1 VAVLPAVRGGAD
13 AGPGTRVPALRAGAS
28 PICNLSLPD
37 RDSQIVRHPT
47 RHRIIGARGP
57 TGTAWCELRSADA
70 APSFDAGVCGW
81 RPCRYEVIDRRLA
94 EQQGDGGGAFI
105 AGSAYTIADIALYP
119 WCAYHQ
125 WAGVSLEGL
134 PHLSRWI
141 EALGQREGVR
151 RGLGHN
157 PKPIAQLL
165 ADADAI
171 RATVG
176 ATTLD
181 KVGVSRPFPSW
192 NRSILTEIYLC
203 HACSCHEILRT
214 ATAGQDAAERRI
226 REQLSSKGWASAYE
240 HSYDPHWAAKNHSV
254 DQIVFRGAPPE
265 ISLRFHAVCP
275 RSWTSHRPRSVPTEV
290 YLRFQA
296 ATSRRAPAASTT
308 SAARLRRRT
317 LCVVL
322 SGSVLFCS
330 SQRARAVLLAPLA
343 QRRVLTARWSTHRG
357 VSIVCSV
364 VASD

>member
-214 ATAGQDAAERRI
+214 ETAGQGPSDSQSLQAVGPSALAATPPITGTGTSKPEPEPEPRQADGSQQQRQLVFNVVLTGGPCGGKSSSQDLLS
-226 REQLSSKGWASAYE
+226 EALSSQGFAVYFVPEVMASCA
-240 HSYDPHWAAKNHSV
+240 SCRRPS
-254 DQIVFRGAPPE
+254 APY
-265 ISLRFHAVCP
+265 
-275 RSWTSHRPRSVPTEV
+275 RPSGGD
-290 YLRFQA
+290 
-296 ATSRRAPAASTT
+296 
-308 SAARLRRRT
+308 RL
-317 LCVVL
+317 
-322 SGSVLFCS
+322 GF
-330 SQRARAVLLAPLA
+330 
-343 QRRVLTARWSTHRG
+343 
-357 VSIVCSV
+357 
-364 VASD
+364 

>member
-1 VAVLPAVRGGAD
+1 MEVVPRHLLEPQKRLP
-13 AGPGTRVPALRAGAS
+13 LRATECLQ
-28 PICNLSLPD
+28 PEREYNLLTGE
-37 RDSQIVRHPT
+37 QIV
-47 RHRIIGARGP
+47 
-57 TGTAWCELRSADA
+57 
-70 APSFDAGVCGW
+70 APSGSSDA
-81 RPCRYEVIDRRLA
+81 
-94 EQQGDGGGAFI
+94 
-105 AGSAYTIADIALYP
+105 
-119 WCAYHQ
+119 
-125 WAGVSLEGL
+125 
-134 PHLSRWI
+134 
-141 EALGQREGVR
+141 
-151 RGLGHN
+151 
-157 PKPIAQLL
+157 
-165 ADADAI
+165 
-171 RATVG
+171 
-176 ATTLD
+176 
-181 KVGVSRPFPSW
+181 VSRPFPSWSQSKLTEIYLCHACSCHETLPSW

>member
-203 HACSCHEILRT
+203 HACSCQEILRT
-214 ATAGQDAAERRI
+214 ETGGQGPSDSQSLQAVGPSALAATPPITGTGTSKPEPEPEPRQADGSQQQRQLVFNVVLTGGPCGGKSSSQQLLSEA
-226 REQLSSKGWASAYE
+226 LSSQGFAVYFVPEVSCRRPSAPYRP
-240 HSYDPHWAAKNHSV
+240 SGGD
-254 DQIVFRGAPPE
+254 RLGAGGDDR
-265 ISLRFHAVCP
+265 IFMI
-275 RSWTSHRPRSVPTEV
+275 
-290 YLRFQA
+290 
-296 ATSRRAPAASTT
+296 
-308 SAARLRRRT
+308 RT
-317 LCVVL
+317 
-322 SGSVLFCS
+322 
-330 SQRARAVLLAPLA
+330 
-343 QRRVLTARWSTHRG
+343 
-357 VSIVCSV
+357 
-364 VASD
+364 D